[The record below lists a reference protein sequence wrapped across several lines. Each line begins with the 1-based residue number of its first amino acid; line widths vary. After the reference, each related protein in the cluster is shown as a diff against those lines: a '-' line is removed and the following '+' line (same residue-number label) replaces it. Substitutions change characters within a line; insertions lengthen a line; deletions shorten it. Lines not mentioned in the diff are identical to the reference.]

1 MVHHDDPL
9 TGFLSM
15 LQVDNAQTLCSMGGL
30 HLILQGL
37 NSSDV
42 RVQENSAFVLGS
54 ALARCVLVDVSVALP
69 GETCNS
75 SSCQQ
80 CRS

>member
-1 MVHHDDPL
+1 M
-9 TGFLSM
+9 
-15 LQVDNAQTLCSMGGL
+15 QVDNAQTLCSMGGL

-54 ALARCVLVDVSVALP
+54 ALARCVLLDLLISDNVSVGFSWTNVWPVIPPSA
-69 GETCNS
+69 
-75 SSCQQ
+75 
-80 CRS
+80 